1 MRISP
6 EVEIALT
13 LAQNEAARRRHEYF
27 TLEHLLYAL
36 LFDESTAQI
45 VRHAGGDPAVIKKEL
60 EQFLSDQLESV
71 PEESFDVPA
80 ASLAVQRAIRRA
92 AAHVQSSGKEQ
103 ITGAN
108 VLVAIFAE
116 RESPAVNILEKAG
129 VTRLDVVAYISHG
142 VSKAEEADEGRE
154 KEAASLDGEGE
165 GPRSRR
171 DPLKAYTI
179 NLNDEA
185 REKRIDPLVGR
196 SNEISRMIQIL
207 ARRKKNNPLL
217 VGDSGVGKTAIVEGL
232 ALKIVQG
239 TVPDALKKST
249 VYSLDMGALIAGT
262 RYRGEFEERLKGVV
276 KALQKVEG
284 AILFIDEIHTIVGAG
299 ATSGGSMDASNLLK
313 PALASGRMRCIGS
326 TTFEEFRQ
334 HFEKDRALSRRFQR
348 VEVNEPSIEDTKKIL
363 EGLRGKYEDFHG
375 VRYTD
380 DALDAAA
387 TLSARYLHDR
397 RLPDKAIDLLDEAG
411 AAAKLKLY
419 SDEKAAAA
427 PLQLLPGP
435 PSDRDPAKKDGEGSP
450 LNGSTPLEN
459 VPKTTRTGEAP
470 SVLPSASDTKGH
482 DTEKDKADKPK
493 IIVGV
498 VEVETVLARM
508 AQIPPREVSSNDKE
522 KLKNL
527 DHDLK
532 SVVFGQD
539 RAIVQ
544 LAAAIKLARAG
555 LRSPE
560 KPIGNFLLTGPTGVG
575 KTEVAK
581 QLAKIMGISF
591 VRFDMSEYM
600 ERHTVSR
607 LIGAPPGYVGFDQ
620 GGLLT
625 DAIAK
630 TPHAVLLLDEI
641 EKAHPDVFNVLLQIM
656 DHGKLTDNNGKSTD
670 FRHVVV
676 LMTSNVGARDLGRRA
691 VGFGDRRATGD
702 AEREYKLLF
711 SPEFRNRLDAR
722 IQFDPLSQETMSSI
736 VDKFM
741 KELSAQ
747 LAERKV
753 SLELAPAARAYLS
766 EKGYDPDF
774 GARPLARVIQEEVKQ
789 PLGEELL
796 FGKLEKGGKVT
807 IDAEDAQVVDETN
820 GETKP
825 GKKLAFRF
833 ESALPGPA
841 PGTSPA
847 EGEKATK
854 KAPAGAA

>member
-36 LFDESTAQI
+36 LFDEPTAQI
-45 VRHAGGDPAVIKKEL
+45 IRHAGGDPAAIKKEL

-116 RESPAVNILEKAG
+116 RDSPAVSILEKAA

-142 VSKAEEADEGRE
+142 VSKADEPDEGRE

-171 DPLKAYTI
+171 DPLKAYCI

-232 ALKIVQG
+232 ALKIIQG
-239 TVPDALKKST
+239 SVPDALKKAT

-276 KALQKVEG
+276 KALQKIDNAV
-284 AILFIDEIHTIVGAG
+284 LFIDEIHTIVGAG

-348 VEVNEPSIEDTKKIL
+348 VEVLEPSIEDTRKIL
-363 EGLRGKYEDFHG
+363 EGLRSKYEDFHG

-397 RLPDKAIDLLDEAG
+397 KLPDKAIDLLDEAG

-419 SDEKAAAA
+419 VDDKPVA
-427 PLQLLPGP
+427 PIFQLGP
-435 PSDRDPAKKDGEGSP
+435 PSSPSLDGAP
-450 LNGSTPLEN
+450 T
-459 VPKTTRTGEAP
+459 TTRTGESP
-470 SVLPSASDTKGH
+470 PV
-482 DTEKDKADKPK
+482 KPIAETTAAAEPHGKTHK
-493 IIVGV
+493 IVVGV
-498 VEVETVLARM
+498 AEVESVLARM

-522 KLKNL
+522 KLKQL
-527 DHDLK
+527 EVDLRG
-532 SVVFGQD
+532 VVFGQD
-539 RAIVQ
+539 RAITQ

-670 FRHVVV
+670 FRHVIV

-722 IQFDPLSQETMSSI
+722 IAFDPLSPETMGSI

-741 KELSAQ
+741 SELKAQ
-747 LAERKV
+747 LSEKKV
-753 SLELAPAARAYLS
+753 TLELTAAAREHLS

-774 GARPLARVIQEEVKQ
+774 GARPLARVIQEDVKT

-796 FGKLEKGGKVT
+796 FGKLEKGGHVV
-807 IDAEDAQVVDETN
+807 IDAEDAEIEDAQT
-820 GETKP
+820 GEKKP
-825 GKKLAFRF
+825 GKKLVFRF
-833 ESALPGPA
+833 TSAPSKDA
-841 PGTSPA
+841 
-847 EGEKATK
+847 AT
-854 KAPAGAA
+854 AA